1 MIGRRSSTDPGGA
14 WAAPRYGGA
23 VGAVPVA
30 CLLAVLMLQVST
42 VFAGAGASQPAS
54 VQTDQ
59 ASDPPPEVVP
69 HQRTW
74 SIMGTFLQVTVYRSD
89 RELAQQDLR
98 AVYEQIV
105 DIDERMSLYRDE
117 SELSLLNARA
127 GTGPIAVSG
136 KLMEVIA
143 TAAEFHAVS
152 GGAFDITV
160 TPLVDLW
167 GFYDFSG
174 SSVPP
179 PELLE
184 QRLVSVGMNRV
195 IVDADAGTIDLPDGV
210 SLDLGGVA
218 KGYAV
223 DLAMEVLEQRGT
235 PAAMVDLGGNIA
247 VLGEPTDVDGWW
259 IGIRHPR
266 QEGGLIASVR
276 LESGQAVAT
285 SGDYERFFETGGDRY
300 SHILDPRTGM
310 PVRGVLAVTV
320 VAARAMVADALSTA
334 AFVLGAESGLELL
347 RDYPAVDGVVVTPN
361 ASYDRAPNSD
371 ALNVRTTPGL
381 STRLNWSVRVPDES
395 TRK

>member
-1 MIGRRSSTDPGGA
+1 MIGRRSSTCPLGA
-14 WAAPRYGGA
+14 WRAPRRRAA
-23 VGAVPVA
+23 VGAIPVA
-30 CLLAVLMLQVST
+30 CVVAVLVLQVST

-54 VQTDQ
+54 VPAHQ
-59 ASDPPPEVVP
+59 ASVPPPEEVP

-74 SIMGTFLQVTVYRSD
+74 SIMGTILQVTVYRSD

-98 AVYEQIV
+98 AAYEQIV
-105 DIDERMSLYRDE
+105 DVDERMSLYRDE

-127 GTGPIAVSG
+127 GTGPVAVSG
-136 KLMEVIA
+136 ELMEVIA
-143 TAAEFHAVS
+143 TAAEFHAIS

-179 PELLE
+179 PELVE
-184 QRLVSVGMNRV
+184 QRLLSVGMNRV
-195 IVDADAGTIDLPDGV
+195 IVDAEARTIDLPDGA

-247 VLGEPTDVDGWW
+247 VFGEPTDAAGWW

-266 QEGGLIASVR
+266 REGGLIASVR

-310 PVRGVLAVTV
+310 PVRGVVAVTV
-320 VAARAMVADALSTA
+320 VAGRAVVADALSTA
-334 AFVLGAESGLELL
+334 AFVLGAEAGLELL

-361 ASYDRAPNSD
+361 ATNDRSPPSET
-371 ALNVRTTPGL
+371 LKISTTPGL
-381 STRLNWSVRVPDES
+381 SSRLNWSVRVPDES